1 MRDTTIFITTM
12 VLIGLSGCTTMT
24 PEARIRNEVFWDA
37 AKECESQYH
46 SLHLDN
52 VDPGGHLTMH
62 ADAETRIELAPFRKC
77 YREAVRTRVEQR
89 RRAGEP
95 VPDTLL
101 EEPTAEID

>member
-1 MRDTTIFITTM
+1 MRDATIFITTM
-12 VLIGLSGCTTMT
+12 ALIGLSGCTTMT

-52 VDPGGHLTMH
+52 IDPGGHLTMH
-62 ADAETRIELAPFRKC
+62 ADAETRMELAAFRKC
-77 YREAVRTRVEQR
+77 YREVVRTRVEQR